1 MMARML
7 KMLLLLLALAGSV
20 VIAWQIDFERALTP
34 SGLADLL
41 QSIGPWGPVMLIV
54 SMAMAVIIPPIPSL
68 PLDLASG
75 AAFGPLLG
83 TAYAV
88 AGAAIGAILSFMIGR
103 ALGREG
109 ISRLL
114 RVDAIFCE
122 KCSDHHLG
130 LLIFLARL
138 IPVFSFDV
146 VSYGAGFTTI
156 SLRTFSLATI
166 AGMVPPTFAF
176 TYLGS
181 SVASAQWLL
190 IGAGCFLVTVFL
202 LLPMWLKRHRS
213 SRLAQL
219 LFGPATTAAPT
230 TTQSAEPAVCPACGK
245 PLPPAVPTLIF
256 PDRSQ
261 SAEPPGLLVC
271 RGRC

>member
-1 MMARML
+1 MTRWI
-7 KMLLLLLALAGSV
+7 KITLLVIVVGGSV
-20 VIAWQIDFERALTP
+20 ALGRQIDFERALNP

-41 QSIGPWGPVMLIV
+41 HSLGPWGPVMLIL

-83 TAYAV
+83 TVYAV
-88 AGAAIGAILSFMIGR
+88 VGAAVGAILSFLIGR

-114 RVDAIFCE
+114 RVDAVFCE
-122 KCSDHHLG
+122 KCADHHLG

-138 IPVFSFDV
+138 IPVCSFDV

-166 AGMVPPTFAF
+166 AGMIPPTVAF

-181 SVASAQWLL
+181 SIASAQWLL
-190 IGAGCFLVTVFL
+190 IGAGGFLVTVFL

-219 LFGPATTAAPT
+219 LFGATTTTVPM
-230 TTQSAEPAVCPACGK
+230 TTQPVEPAVCPACGK
-245 PLPPAVPTLIF
+245 PFPPAVPTLVS
-256 PDRSQ
+256 PDPSQ
-261 SAEPPGLLVC
+261 SAEPPGLLAC
-271 RGRC
+271 KGRC